1 MRGFSVTV
9 FLEVPV
15 CEVPAYS
22 VMSVSLLASLDTL
35 LVSRRAQ
42 ALCVVYV

>member
-1 MRGFSVTV
+1 MMGFSVTV
-9 FLEVPV
+9 FLQVPV
-15 CEVPAYS
+15 RLPAYS
-22 VMSVSLLASLDTL
+22 VMSVSLLESLDTL